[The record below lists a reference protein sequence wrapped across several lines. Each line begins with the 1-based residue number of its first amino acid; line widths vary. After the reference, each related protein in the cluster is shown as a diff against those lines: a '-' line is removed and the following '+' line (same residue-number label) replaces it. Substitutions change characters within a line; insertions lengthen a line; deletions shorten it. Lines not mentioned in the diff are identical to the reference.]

1 MKQKLLSIL
10 INAQKYI
17 LPPPILKPSEWVKTN
32 LNWPDGIKVG
42 RPMELFS
49 FQEQMID
56 VINEKKRK
64 IVFMTSAQIGK
75 TTVLNGILFF
85 KTATN
90 PGNAGVLQASAALT
104 SEWLSG
110 KIRPMIEASPTM
122 LRIVTDKNDRN
133 SVNNTKQIQLRSGG
147 FWYFMS
153 LNSPSHLRGKT
164 LPLMLLDEVD
174 AVSTESDEGNP
185 IMIAEQRAT
194 TFGDDARIIICS
206 TPTGKHGAIN
216 KEYEASDKRKFHI
229 ACPKCGHS
237 HEMIWES
244 VKFKWKTIEGKQVPN
259 PESAKYHCP
268 ECDHAFSEG
277 DRARAVKHGQW
288 VITNPDSN
296 IAGFHIN
303 RLYSPMS
310 TIKAIVEDFSAA
322 YQKFSVSTFYN
333 TVLGI
338 PFDELNEDVEL
349 SKIEALKTDISI
361 ENIPDDTL
369 FLTAGV
375 DQQQDRLEI
384 TTFGNSQ
391 NKVYILDHRSFYDI
405 NVNLIESKA
414 YKELLAFVKAP
425 FKTISGRR
433 VPMARVNIDSGNGQ
447 ATKTVYKFASTWS
460 NIKAIKGHNVVDA
473 PYIPIKVSKVGG
485 YELHMIGVNQG
496 KNIVRELVNRNTK
509 ANIHKSEIL
518 EISSTG
524 VPDDYSEQLMSE
536 QLQKSGN
543 TVRWVKK
550 PGAVRNEGLDTFVYG
565 YAARRQVADEIKWH
579 EWRKMAER
587 QSSSVSVVQ
596 EQQSEIIK
604 EPLVETKP
612 APRPSPAPPR
622 RPPQRPSFRQSKSW
636 L

>member
-1 MKQKLLSIL
+1 MKQKLLTIL
-10 INAQKYI
+10 MNAQKYI
-17 LPPPILKPSEWVKTN
+17 LPPPVLSPSEWVKTN
-32 LNWPDGIKVG
+32 LIWPDGPKAG

-49 FQEQMID
+49 FQEEMID

-75 TTVLNGILFF
+75 TSILNGILFF

-90 PGNAGVLQASAALT
+90 PGNAGVLQAT
-104 SEWLSG
+104 GRETTQWLSG
-110 KIRPMIEASPTM
+110 KIRPLIDSSPEM
-122 LRIVTDKNDRN
+122 QKYITDKNDRN
-133 SVNNTKQIQLRSGG
+133 SVNNTAQIQLRNGG

-153 LNSPSHLRGKT
+153 LSSPSHLRGKT

-174 AVSTESDEGNP
+174 AVETESDEGNP
-185 IMIAEQRAT
+185 IIIAEQRAT
-194 TFGDDARIIICS
+194 TFGDDARIVICS
-206 TPTGKHGAIN
+206 TPTGKNGAIN
-216 KEYEASDKRKFHI
+216 KEYEASDKRKFYVD
-229 ACPKCGHS
+229 CPKCGHS
-237 HEMIWES
+237 HEMIWEN
-244 VKFKWKTIEGKQVPN
+244 VKFDWQTIEGKQVPK
-259 PESAKYHCP
+259 SSTAKYQCP
-268 ECDHAFSEG
+268 ECQHNFSEG
-277 DRARAVKHGQW
+277 DRARAVKNGHW
-288 VITNPDSN
+288 VITNPQSN
-296 IAGFHIN
+296 VAGFHIN
-303 RLYSPMS
+303 RLYSPLS
-310 TIKAIVEDFSAA
+310 TIKSLVEDFSSAF
-322 YQKFSVSTFYN
+322 QTFSLSTFYN
-333 TVLGI
+333 TALGI

-349 SKIEALKTDISI
+349 SKIESLKTDISI

-473 PYIPIKVSKVGG
+473 PYIPVKVSKVGG
-485 YELHMIGVNQG
+485 YELFMIGVNQG
-496 KNIVRELVNRNTK
+496 KNIVRELINRNTK

-518 EISSTG
+518 EISSNG

-543 TVRWVKK
+543 TVRWIKK
-550 PGAVRNEGLDTFVYG
+550 PGSVRNEGLDTFVYG

-579 EWRKMAER
+579 EWRKMADK
-587 QSSSVSVVQ
+587 QSSVVQ
-596 EQQSEIIK
+596 EQHSEIIQEK
-604 EPLVETKP
+604 VIEPKPVPRP
-612 APRPSPAPPR
+612 APKTPY
-622 RPPQRPSFRQSKSW
+622 RPPQRYKQSKSW